1 MHELIHSKL
10 CQVVSGEGTQVDI
23 QIYRSKDSNWSLEVI
38 DETGASTV
46 WDDLFPTDQMAL
58 DEALKT
64 IQEEG
69 IRVFMMEAAQQS
81 NPRGH

>member
-10 CQVVSGEGTQVDI
+10 FQVVSGEGQVDI

-46 WDDLFPTDQMAL
+46 WEDLFPTDQMAL

-81 NPRGH
+81 IPRGH